1 MWEIHT
7 KLWLQNND
15 GRGYLRNI
23 GIYEANIKMVI
34 REIWRGGGKWCTL
47 HDKNTFRISQLINK
61 IRHLSINTK
70 KQQLNQ
76 FTKGMKKGANNYCLS
91 AAIDDGKSNS
101 KSANF
106 FLDKHSILNKSQFGL
121 RKNKS
126 SNDAN
131 DTIIESKIENYII
144 K

>member
-1 MWEIHT
+1 
-7 KLWLQNND
+7 
-15 GRGYLRNI
+15 
-23 GIYEANIKMVI
+23 
-34 REIWRGGGKWCTL
+34 
-47 HDKNTFRISQLINK
+47 
-61 IRHLSINTK
+61 
-70 KQQLNQ
+70 
-76 FTKGMKKGANNYCLS
+76 MKKGANNYCLS